1 MFSRCDPEFKKGPVL
16 YNLKDDI
23 GETTN
28 IAQKEPTQ
36 VAKML
41 ARLKVRPDPAGPPPP
56 SIHAARKIYLAKRNP
71 SPSWPCRG
79 YIDM

>member
-1 MFSRCDPEFKKGPVL
+1 ML

-28 IAQKEPTQ
+28 IAQKEPAQ

-41 ARLKVRPDPAGPPPP
+41 ARLKVRPDPAGPSPPP
-56 SIHAARKIYLAKRNP
+56 ASRAEPELARQGWYIH
-71 SPSWPCRG
+71 
-79 YIDM
+79 DMYV

>member
-28 IAQKEPTQ
+28 IAQKEPAQ

-41 ARLKVRPDPAGPPPP
+41 ARLKVRPSRPPPP
-56 SIHAARKIYLAKRNP
+56 PVHAAARSDLKLAEAGVRVC
-71 SPSWPCRG
+71 SS
-79 YIDM
+79 